1 VPPRVSSA
9 ELDIFLVSEE
19 VREIVAVSD
28 LDDRV
33 EKATAR
39 PPSNKSSADS
49 AACFVI
55 DKNELRQCVDIEME
69 C

>member
-1 VPPRVSSA
+1 MPPRVSSA

-19 VREIVAVSD
+19 VRQVVAVSD

-39 PPSNKSSADS
+39 PPSNKNSADS

-55 DKNELRQCVDIEME
+55 GIVQY
-69 C
+69 